1 VALPKELADLREL
14 RSLTVLNTPIQKFPD
29 FLAACPHLAELV
41 LRGTDIA
48 TIPATVEEFRALRR
62 LDLSNNPLSQIAPE
76 LGRLSKLQQLIL
88 TDDGLSTLP
97 DSLSALHRLGKL
109 VLSGNRFTRAEA
121 ARVRR
126 WFRRGV
132 VLVGGR
138 DDAVG

>member
-1 VALPKELADLREL
+1 
-14 RSLTVLNTPIQKFPD
+14 
-29 FLAACPHLAELV
+29 LAELV

-76 LGRLSKLQQLIL
+76 LGRLSKLQRLIL

-138 DDAVG
+138 DEAAG